1 MTKIVSHTFFYLPER
16 IKMYMLAENEQ
27 DSK

>member
-16 IKMYMLAENEQ
+16 IKMYKLAENEH
-27 DSK
+27 DFK